1 MSQSNQFVVASPPT
15 LLHVIDIYIGDY
27 DDDKND
33 HNDDDDEN
41 KLAKARKMRKP
52 PGTLSLNKFGLGN
65 L

>member
-41 KLAKARKMRKP
+41 IARIANAVQCH
-52 PGTLSLNKFGLGN
+52 S
-65 L
+65 